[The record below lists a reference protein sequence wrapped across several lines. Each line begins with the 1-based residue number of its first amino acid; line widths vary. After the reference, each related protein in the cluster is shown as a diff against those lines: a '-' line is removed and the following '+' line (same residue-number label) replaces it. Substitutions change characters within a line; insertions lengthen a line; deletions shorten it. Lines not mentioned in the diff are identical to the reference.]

1 MVADDEADLRLDRW
15 FRRHY
20 PELPHG
26 HLQKLLRTGQVRVDG
41 RRAEAGQRLAPGQ
54 TIRVPPLPPAKPK
67 PVQPVDEAPLDLA
80 AAAVIRGRVIH
91 RDDDVL
97 AIDKPAGLAVQGGT
111 GTHLH
116 VDGLLDAL
124 RFGADQRP
132 RLVHRLDRD
141 TTGVLLIARNAA
153 AAARLAAAFRSR
165 DTEKTYWAV
174 VVGVPQKASG
184 RIDLALAKRAAPA
197 RQGRES
203 MTVDEEGDR
212 AITEYRVIDRAG
224 RHAALLELRPLTGRT
239 HQLRAHCAA
248 IGCPILGDFK
258 YGGNQSVLPGLGR
271 SRHLHLHARA
281 LVIPHPT
288 RGTLRLEAE
297 LPDAFRAT
305 LRQLGLEPAAGRSGG

>member
-1 MVADDEADLRLDRW
+1 
-15 FRRHY
+15 
-20 PELPHG
+20 
-26 HLQKLLRTGQVRVDG
+26 VRVDG
-41 RRAEAGQRLAPGQ
+41 RRAEAGQRLAHGQ
-54 TIRVPPLPPAKPK
+54 AVRVPPLPTVKPK
-67 PVQPVDEAPLDLA
+67 AERPADEAPTDLA
-80 AAAVIRGRVIH
+80 AAAVIRSRVIY

-124 RFGADQRP
+124 RFGADERP

-141 TTGVLLIARNAA
+141 TTGVLVIARNAS

-174 VVGVPQKASG
+174 VVGVPQKPSG

-197 RQGRES
+197 RQGREA
-203 MTVDEEGDR
+203 MIVDEDGDR
-212 AITEYRVIDRAG
+212 AVTEYRTLDRAA

-258 YGGNQSVLPGLGR
+258 YGGGQSVLPGLGR

-281 LVIPHPT
+281 LVLPHPAH
-288 RGTLRLEAE
+288 GTLRLEAE
-297 LPDAFRAT
+297 PPKEFKMT
-305 LRQLGLEPAAGRSGG
+305 LQQLGLDSAARGDRS